1 MDSALIILSAF
12 AVFFVVSVAVLIVL
26 WIALPFSV
34 FGMKDLIKKT
44 IEEQEKT
51 NKLLSSILE
60 AGISIKKTES
70 TEKTDK
76 PGNPGI

>member
-1 MDSALIILSAF
+1 MDASLIILSAF
-12 AVFFVVSVAVLIVL
+12 AVFFVVSVAVLVVL

-60 AGISIKKTES
+60 AGLSAKKTES
-70 TEKTDK
+70 PERTDR
-76 PGNPGI
+76 PGGPGL

>member
-1 MDSALIILSAF
+1 MDASLIILSAF
-12 AVFFVVSVAVLIVL
+12 AIFFVLSMAVLVVL

-44 IEEQEKT
+44 IQEQEKT

-60 AGISIKKTES
+60 SGLSAKKTEPV
-70 TEKTDK
+70 ERTDR
-76 PGNPGI
+76 PGDHDF